1 MIEAYKK
8 FWINYFNF
16 KGRSSRSDY
25 WWVVLVNTIIV
36 LIISLF
42 TFINSSVVQT
52 IIQTIATIFSIAIF
66 IPEISISVR
75 RLHDINKSGWYY
87 LIGLVPSFALSICES
102 LLPEKNPILIVIT
115 LVALATTI
123 FMIMLY
129 CMQSVD
135 KKNKYEKLKK

>member
-87 LIGLVPSFALSICES
+87 LIGLVPSFALS
-102 LLPEKNPILIVIT
+102 
-115 LVALATTI
+115 
-123 FMIMLY
+123 
-129 CMQSVD
+129 
-135 KKNKYEKLKK
+135 